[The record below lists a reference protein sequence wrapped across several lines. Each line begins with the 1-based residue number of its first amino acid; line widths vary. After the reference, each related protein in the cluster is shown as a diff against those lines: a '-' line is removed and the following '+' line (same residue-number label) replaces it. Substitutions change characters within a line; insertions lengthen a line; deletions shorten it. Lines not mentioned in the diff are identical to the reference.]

1 MVRDIVE
8 GFREVIRDLL
18 IPEFKA
24 LQTEVRHLGERL
36 GKLEQVMEERF
47 ARVEER
53 FAHVEERFARVDEH
67 FARVDERFARVD
79 QRFDAVHKEILDLAK
94 AISTI
99 NGKLDIL
106 MGQMADYKEV
116 VRLTVRVE
124 TLERQVSALTE
135 SVRQLA
141 AGRSTGP

>member
-1 MVRDIVE
+1 MARDIVE

-24 LQTEVRHLGERL
+24 LQTEVRHLSERL
-36 GKLEQVMEERF
+36 QKLEQVMEERF

-53 FAHVEERFARVDEH
+53 FARVEERFARVDE
-67 FARVDERFARVD
+67 
-79 QRFDAVHKEILDLAK
+79 RFDAMHKEILDLAK
-94 AISTI
+94 AVSAMD
-99 NGKLDIL
+99 GKLDIL

>member
-1 MVRDIVE
+1 MNMARDIVE

-24 LQTEVRHLGERL
+24 LQTEVRHLSERL
-36 GKLEQVMEERF
+36 QKLEQVMEERF
-47 ARVEER
+47 ARV
-53 FAHVEERFARVDEH
+53 
-67 FARVDERFARVD
+67 DERF
-79 QRFDAVHKEILDLAK
+79 DAMHKEILDLAK
-94 AISTI
+94 AVSAMD
-99 NGKLDIL
+99 GKLDIL

>member
-1 MVRDIVE
+1 MATWAAVLQASGCLVMCYTGVGVNMARDIVE

-24 LQTEVRHLGERL
+24 LQTEVRHLSERL
-36 GKLEQVMEERF
+36 QKLEQVMEERF
-47 ARVEER
+47 ARV
-53 FAHVEERFARVDEH
+53 
-67 FARVDERFARVD
+67 DERF
-79 QRFDAVHKEILDLAK
+79 DAMHKEILDLAK
-94 AISTI
+94 AVSAMD
-99 NGKLDIL
+99 GKLDIL

>member
-1 MVRDIVE
+1 MCYTRAGVDMARDIVE

-24 LQTEVRHLGERL
+24 LQTEVRHLSERL
-36 GKLEQVMEERF
+36 QKLEQMMEERF

-53 FAHVEERFARVDEH
+53 FA
-67 FARVDERFARVD
+67 RVDERF
-79 QRFDAVHKEILDLAK
+79 DAMHKEILDLAK
-94 AISTI
+94 AVSAMD
-99 NGKLDIL
+99 GKLDIL

-141 AGRSTGP
+141 AGRSTGL